1 MKRTRLTYLAQ
12 TQPGFEAIAADEIAQ
27 TVDGAIVRGTR
38 AVADKNSM
46 LLFDYGGAARDLMAL
61 RTIEDLFVVIATL
74 PDLPPTRDAL
84 RALEQATNRA
94 TTVDP
99 ALALARQLQPGSGGH
114 GKMRFRVIA
123 RQVGTTAYRRV
134 DAQRA
139 VERGIA
145 TRGDHRWQLAEEHAL
160 EFWLTLLPN
169 HASGRGQSEAI
180 LVLRLSDERMRHRTY
195 KLEHLPASLR
205 PTAAAALA
213 WLTQPADDDLFL
225 DPMCGAGTILIERA
239 NMGRYKLLLG
249 GDIREE
255 ALAVVRANVG
265 PRYKPI
271 ELRQWDARDLP
282 IDAGSIS
289 AVAVNLPFGKQIG
302 TPEDNRALY
311 PAVLREIARVLRP
324 GGRLVALSGDGR
336 SLTESLRRTNTLVRR
351 QMYPVQLLGR
361 PAGVYVVEKVKS

>member
-12 TQPGFEAIAADEIAQ
+12 TQPGFEAITADEIAQ
-27 TVDGAIVRGTR
+27 TLDGAIVRGTR
-38 AVADKNSM
+38 TVANKNGM
-46 LLFDYGGAARDLMAL
+46 LLFDYNGDARDLMEL

-84 RALEQATNRA
+84 RALEQAANRA
-94 TTVDP
+94 TTVEP
-99 ALALARQLQPGSGGH
+99 ALTLARQIQPGSGGR
-114 GKMRFRVIA
+114 GKLRFRVIA

-134 DAQRA
+134 DAQHA
-139 VERGIA
+139 IERGIA
-145 TRGDHRWQLAEEHAL
+145 TRGDHRWQLADDKAI

-169 HASGRGQSEAI
+169 PPVGRNQSEVI
-180 LVLRLSDERMRHRTY
+180 LALRLSDERMRHRAY

-213 WLTQPADDDLFL
+213 WLTQPADDDVFL

-249 GDIREE
+249 GDRRED
-255 ALAVVRANVG
+255 ALAVARANVG

-282 IDAGSIS
+282 IDAGSVS

-302 TPEDNRALY
+302 TSEGNRALY
-311 PAVLREIARVLRP
+311 PAALREIARVLRP
-324 GGRLVALSGDGR
+324 GGRLVALTADGR
-336 SLTESLRRTNTLVRR
+336 SLAESLRRANNLARR
-351 QMYPVQLLGR
+351 QMYPVQVLGQA
-361 PAGVYVVEKVKS
+361 AGVYVIERMK

>member
-1 MKRTRLTYLAQ
+1 MNRTRLTYLAQ

-27 TVDGAIVRGTR
+27 TLDGAKVRGTR
-38 AVADKNSM
+38 TVADKNGM
-46 LLFDYGGAARDLMAL
+46 LLFDYNGDARDLIGL
-61 RTIEDLFVVIATL
+61 RTIEDVFVVITTL
-74 PDLPPTRDAL
+74 LDLPPTRDAL
-84 RALEQATNRA
+84 RMLEQAANRA
-94 TTVDP
+94 TTVEP
-99 ALALARQLQPGSGGH
+99 ALTLARLLQPGSGGR
-114 GKMRFRVIA
+114 GKLRFRVIA

-134 DAQRA
+134 DAQHA
-139 VERGIA
+139 IERGIA
-145 TRGDHRWQLAEEHAL
+145 SRGDHRWQLADDHAL

-169 HASGRGQSEAI
+169 PASGRGQSEAI
-180 LVLRLSDERMRHRTY
+180 LALRLSDERMRHRTY

-213 WLTQPADDDLFL
+213 WLTQPADDDVFL

-249 GDIREE
+249 GDLREE
-255 ALAVVRANVG
+255 ALAVARTNVG

-271 ELRQWDARDLP
+271 ELRQWDVRDLP

-302 TPEDNRALY
+302 TPEENRVLY
-311 PAVLREIARVLRP
+311 PAALREIARVLRP
-324 GGRLVALSGDGR
+324 GGLLVALTADGR
-336 SLTESLRRTNTLVRR
+336 SLAESLRRASSLARR

-361 PAGVYVVEKVKS
+361 AAGVYVMKKV